1 MVISQKLGQIQS
13 FLQNS
18 VVFCTLYPRGYTAG
32 AFAPYKPRCC
42 CQWFAALKELLMK
55 KYLLIKKDLLISF
68 IKVIMK
74 MKMFKCQKTIIQAI
88 KKVTRKFL
96 IFFLVKILVMSGY
109 LKNYETECFI
119 QKQPTR
125 DVLQK

>member
-1 MVISQKLGQIQS
+1 
-13 FLQNS
+13 
-18 VVFCTLYPRGYTAG
+18 
-32 AFAPYKPRCC
+32 
-42 CQWFAALKELLMK
+42 MK
-55 KYLLIKKDLLISF
+55 
-68 IKVIMK
+68 VTMK

-96 IFFLVKILVMSGY
+96 IFFLVKILVMNGY

-125 DVLQK
+125 DVLQKPVQELLFLH